1 MADIKD
7 KLVQAVNE
15 FKKSLDGQTISITG
29 CCQQM
34 LCQKC
39 KLKSFMI
46 STNCIFC
53 RTSEDIDYMIRITD
67 NRSNIDNNIN
77 NENMEN
83 MENMENSENE
93 STLLLNTPRIDN
105 NRIKYV
111 HRVLLSGTF
120 CILFYLSAFDA
131 RNHIKI

>member
-1 MADIKD
+1 MINDICPICYD
-7 KLVQAVNE
+7 SL
-15 FKKSLDGQTISITG
+15 LDGQTISITG
-29 CCQQM
+29 CCQKM

-53 RTSEDIDYMIRITD
+53 RTSEDIDYVIRITD
-67 NRSNIDNNIN
+67 NISNIDSDSENIN

-83 MENMENSENE
+83 PEND

-111 HRVLLSGTF
+111 HRVLLSGIF
-120 CILFYLSAFDA
+120 CGLFYLSAFDA